1 MKNALRLALGA
12 LCALAF
18 SVAAQAADLVAGLYK
33 ANQAIGD
40 VTYKLP
46 GSSEFLPVVN
56 GRPLPQGV
64 VIKTGAKSTVSIE
77 FNSGATALIRPNTQ
91 IEISKFEQALFSG
104 GATGPEEPAVSSTKM
119 MLLNGEV
126 VSNVKKLKTG
136 SEYVVNTPIGAAGVR
151 GTTFQVVY
159 DPTNKVLRV
168 LTAEGKVVFNTT
180 ANVELP
186 VDGGTDITLYFET
199 DAAGEIRVI
208 STENGI
214 LTRAEILEIRGLFE
228 PILGSDTGL
237 LLRPQSQQPILSDD
251 IP

>member
-151 GTTFQVVY
+151 GTFFSVKYDPIKKQLTVSTLLGKVEVVY
-159 DPTNKVLRV
+159 LSGTIFDSANDS
-168 LTAEGKVVFNTT
+168 EVVIL
-180 ANVELP
+180 EL
-186 VDGGTDITLYFET
+186 DGGRKIPLDREKRDEL
-199 DAAGEIRVI
+199 
-208 STENGI
+208 
-214 LTRAEILEIRGLFE
+214 RGLLAG
-228 PILGSDTGL
+228 ILGSAKANEIIKTIET
-237 LLRPQSQQPILSDD
+237 SQIGVS
-251 IP
+251 IN